1 MCLMKHVGE
10 NMPQEWNSAYI
21 GSTHKKGTKRIVT
34 TTEV

>member
-1 MCLMKHVGE
+1 MFNETSARE

-21 GSTHKKGTKRIVT
+21 CSTYKKGTKRTVT